1 MNALE
6 SEAGRRTGFAPEPPH
21 VLELFDGIRFA
32 YFYSIQPETL
42 DFGADTER
50 PIFVLGCI
58 DGELKLPALE
68 NDEVLSPGDVAVLT
82 DRRCLQCVETSG
94 EMFCGLMLILAPD
107 LLPERVDCFL
117 TGMQLDLKPWL
128 NCGGARKSAH
138 VLRGNFELRRMLS
151 DCAELPDSIRMTF
164 QKLKV
169 VELLLYLGSTIFTPC
184 DASYLPGFQLNRI
197 RAVREYLKR
206 NIDRRVT
213 LDELADRFNMSQSSL
228 KACFKCAYGLP
239 IATYARNCRLER
251 AASLLRKSQH
261 SILEI
266 ACMIGYENPGKFAE
280 AFRSVYQVSPSQYR
294 KEKNRLDY
302 SLAVQA

>member
-6 SEAGRRTGFAPEPPH
+6 SDAGRRPGFSPEPSH

-32 YFYSIQPETL
+32 YFYSVQPEKL
-42 DFGADTER
+42 DFGADCER
-50 PIFVLGCI
+50 SICVFGCI
-58 DGELKLPALE
+58 EGELQIPALE

-82 DRRCLQCVETSG
+82 DRRCLQGIWAAGET
-94 EMFCGLMLILAPD
+94 FRGLMIVLEPD
-107 LLPERVDCFL
+107 LLPVRVDCFL
-117 TGMQLDLKPWL
+117 TGVQLDLKPWL
-128 NCGGARKSAH
+128 SCGGARKSAH
-138 VLRGNFELRRMLS
+138 VLRGNFELRHMLS
-151 DCAELPDSIRMTF
+151 DCAELPDAIRMTF

-184 DASYLPGFQLNRI
+184 GASYLPGFQLNRI

-251 AASLLRKSQH
+251 AASLLRRSQH

-302 SLAVQA
+302 SLAV